1 MFGNIHSRIRNAQY
15 TEMFSCVQEPPLI
28 ASPPEVDWC
37 GRLLGHTREETTI
50 CIKGVP
56 GDFVVDQPEHT
67 DNEAALCKAF
77 DAHQLHEPSSTAQ
90 HPPVEADT
98 PPANQSSSV
107 NTETGKCQNFVVHQ
121 PEYTDNEEA
130 LCKAFDAHHLHE
142 PSSTAQHPP
151 VEANTPS
158 ANQSSGVNTETGKC
172 QRAVTNLFDCDHVVN
187 FHSNLTTKHRLPL
200 ADRDLDQWRSF
211 LTSEAHANLAEEVIK
226 HFQAEARELTT
237 RDAKAIRISFKICRC
252 KVVEPETQKY
262 IKCTVFTGL
271 TETTIPQ
278 RQQSCRLF

>member
-67 DNEAALCKAF
+67 DNEA
-77 DAHQLHEPSSTAQ
+77 
-90 HPPVEADT
+90 
-98 PPANQSSSV
+98 
-107 NTETGKCQNFVVHQ
+107 
-121 PEYTDNEEA
+121 A

-226 HFQAEARELTT
+226 HFKAEARELTT

-278 RQQSCRLF
+278 RLHSCRVS